1 MERESSARSSKRSSP
16 RASSASKESMHSE
29 FLSKE
34 VQSLAEVKAR
44 LEEESHALTRKVM
57 ELEVSNDALRKQLVD
72 TRRCPLCSYLLL
84 FCRCC
89 CYSVIEF
96 HVIRCCQ
103 FLLFF
108 IVVGYSP
115 SRTLTCVFIFP
126 HIDLRGMLQRDGV
139 TDGHNR
145 CRPA

>member
-1 MERESSARSSKRSSP
+1 
-16 RASSASKESMHSE
+16 MHSE

-72 TRRCPLCSYLLL
+72 TRRCPVCSYLLL
-84 FCRCC
+84 FSRCC
-89 CYSVIEF
+89 CYSVVGFSRHPFSPIPSLLHRDWLFTFPHVDLREF

-103 FLLFF
+103 FVLFF

-115 SRTLTCVFIFP
+115 SRTLT
-126 HIDLRGMLQRDGV
+126 
-139 TDGHNR
+139 
-145 CRPA
+145 